1 MTTHLNTVHSHVS
14 EDGRTIL
21 PVPATGLKPSD
32 SDAEIYVRFMR
43 HLRHV
48 PNNRLEIKVLSAIQF
63 TADMTDNSDAHV
75 AKVLMDF
82 GLRSSRMAF
91 PADFLR
97 FADQSFARS
106 TWSVGGPSKALLE
119 LRAHWEA
126 IGEDRF
132 AQYQGEYSLVGGVAQ
147 LAGA

>member
-1 MTTHLNTVHSHVS
+1 MTSPSNISNNDHTTLPIPPAHV
-14 EDGRTIL
+14 
-21 PVPATGLKPSD
+21 KK
-32 SDAEIYVRFMR
+32 SDAEIEIYARFMR

-48 PNNRLEIKVLSAIQF
+48 PNNRVEIKVLSAIQF

-75 AKVLMDF
+75 AKVLVDY
-82 GLRSSRMAF
+82 GLRAPRMAF

-106 TWSVGGPSKALLE
+106 TWAVGGPSRALLE
-119 LRAHWEA
+119 LRAHWES

-132 AQYQGEYSLVGGVAQ
+132 CAYRGEYSLVGGGHMVA
-147 LAGA
+147 L